1 MTNVLFHNLKL
12 IMVFMLISSMIGLSL
27 SLMKSKKDER
37 SGYSGE

>member
-12 IMVFMLISSMIGLSL
+12 IMVFMLIGSMIGLSF

>member
-1 MTNVLFHNLKL
+1 MTNALFHNLKL
-12 IMVFMLISSMIGLSL
+12 IMVFMLIGSMIGLSL